1 MAYVNPGAAASSAI
15 ESWMLDRDTRAR
27 QEKLDALKMQQA
39 ELELQAKQ
47 QEMRN
52 AEQDRERKAVID
64 LQSGL
69 VPGDVP
75 DAELLSR
82 SQRVGLPLPIKV
94 TPTEVVPGPT
104 EDGAPLTEGG
114 QSIYLGTPQYRMQ
127 QKAVEDARALAEQ
140 KSAGM
145 AAAAGAE
152 NPEAVLQGVL
162 KAGGSPAEA
171 KSIMDALQNG
181 QPVYR
186 ASADKRS
193 IEEFKGGQ
201 WVPATNIQEKGHW
214 LQEVQPTN
222 IHVTTPGPTD
232 GSNIPEW
239 KIQMFLRT
247 GQYPAFGADRGG
259 MLRQNFDAA
268 VTNYTAGQGGKPALS
283 GDAMAAQGAQFAA
296 DKKSLADIQPKYDAV
311 TAFAKTADMN
321 VPQLTA
327 VLDKIPDWGNMSLNQ
342 LHRAGTK
349 WLGNEDMAQFN
360 AAMKSL
366 TDEYARL
373 VRQPNLSGVL
383 TDSAADDMAT
393 TLDKA
398 YTKGQMLR
406 ALQVLQAEGH
416 NRAESY
422 RQQMA
427 EIRERMTP
435 EKPKTPN
442 NETPEQ
448 RRKRLLG
455 S

>member
-1 MAYVNPGAAASSAI
+1 MAYVNPGAAASNAI

-75 DAELLSR
+75 DAELLAR

-104 EDGAPLTEGG
+104 EDGSPLTEGG

-259 MLRQNFDAA
+259 LLRQNFDAA
-268 VTNYTAGQGGKPALS
+268 VTNYTAAKNGQPGLS
-283 GDAMAAQGAQFAA
+283 GDDMAMQGANFAA

-311 TAFAKTADMN
+311 TAFMNTADAN
-321 VPQLTA
+321 QVLLKEVLSKVPSTGITGLNGLARAASQ
-327 VLDKIPDWGNMSLNQ
+327 VLGSD
-342 LHRAGTK
+342 
-349 WLGNEDMAQFN
+349 DMAQFN
-360 AAMKSL
+360 AAVKTL
-366 TDEYARL
+366 NDEYARIIS
-373 VRQPNLSGVL
+373 QPNLSGVL
-383 TDSAADDMAT
+383 TDSAREEMKSVLSPNA
-393 TLDKA
+393 
-398 YTKGQMLR
+398 QPSQILR
-406 ALQVLQAEGH
+406 ALETVGREGH
-416 NRAESY
+416 NRQLMFK
-422 RQQMA
+422 QQLD
-427 EIRERMTP
+427 EIRGRMA
-435 EKPKTPN
+435 PKSGPASS
-442 NETPEQ
+442 ETPEQ

>member
-1 MAYVNPGAAASSAI
+1 MAYVNPGAAASNAI

-47 QEMRN
+47 QEMAN

-162 KAGGSPAEA
+162 KAGGTPAEA

-186 ASADKRS
+186 ASADKRT

-222 IHVTTPGPTD
+222 INVTTPGPTD

-268 VTNYTAGQGGKPALS
+268 VTNYTAAKNGQPGLS
-283 GDAMAAQGAQFAA
+283 GDDMAVQGANFAA

-311 TAFAKTADMN
+311 TAFMNTADAN
-321 VPQLTA
+321 QVLLKEVLSKVPSTGITGLNGLARAASQ
-327 VLDKIPDWGNMSLNQ
+327 VLGSD
-342 LHRAGTK
+342 
-349 WLGNEDMAQFN
+349 DMAQFN
-360 AAMKSL
+360 AAVKTL
-366 TDEYARL
+366 NDEYARIIS
-373 VRQPNLSGVL
+373 QPNLSGVL
-383 TDSAADDMAT
+383 TDSAREEMKSVLSPNA
-393 TLDKA
+393 
-398 YTKGQMLR
+398 QPSQILR
-406 ALQVLQAEGH
+406 ALETVGREGH
-416 NRAESY
+416 NRQLMFK
-422 RQQMA
+422 QQLD
-427 EIRERMTP
+427 EIRGRMA
-435 EKPKTPN
+435 PKSGPAST
-442 NETPEQ
+442 ETPEQ

>member
-1 MAYVNPGAAASSAI
+1 MAYVNPGAAASNAI

-186 ASADKRS
+186 ASADKRT

-201 WVPATNIQEKGHW
+201 WVPASNIQEKGHW

-268 VTNYTAGQGGKPALS
+268 VTNYTAAKNGQPGLS
-283 GDAMAAQGAQFAA
+283 GDDMAVQGANFAA

-311 TAFAKTADMN
+311 TAFMNTADAN
-321 VPQLTA
+321 QVLLKEVLSKVPSTGITGLNGLARAASQ
-327 VLDKIPDWGNMSLNQ
+327 VLGSD
-342 LHRAGTK
+342 
-349 WLGNEDMAQFN
+349 DMAQFN
-360 AAMKSL
+360 AAVKTL
-366 TDEYARL
+366 NDEYARIIS
-373 VRQPNLSGVL
+373 QPNLSGVL
-383 TDSAADDMAT
+383 TDSAREEMKSVLSPNA
-393 TLDKA
+393 
-398 YTKGQMLR
+398 QPSQILR
-406 ALQVLQAEGH
+406 ALETVGREGH
-416 NRAESY
+416 NRQLMFK
-422 RQQMA
+422 QQLD
-427 EIRERMTP
+427 EIRGRMA
-435 EKPKTPN
+435 PKSGPASA
-442 NETPEQ
+442 ETPEQ